1 VQGLKAVK
9 LSGCVPR
16 RQQPRHRVVRARQWI
31 VALVLT
37 LGSSPCWSVC
47 TVNVQSVLF
56 GTYDTFSAFHLE
68 STGNVEVVCVLT
80 TAYTIALSPGNG
92 SYAARLMKSG
102 VHSLGYNLYT
112 DATRTTIW
120 GDGTGGT
127 GLIGGNAISANHTI
141 YGRVPAGQ
149 NVNVGSYSDSL
160 IVTITF

>member
-1 VQGLKAVK
+1 M
-9 LSGCVPR
+9 
-16 RQQPRHRVVRARQWI
+16 
-31 VALVLT
+31 
-37 LGSSPCWSVC
+37 
-47 TVNVQSVLF
+47 NVQSVLF
-56 GTYDTFSAFHLE
+56 GTYDTFSALHIE
-68 STGNVEVVCVLT
+68 STGSVEVVCVLT

-92 SYAARLMKSG
+92 SYAPRVMKSG
-102 VHSLGYNLYT
+102 VHSLTYNLYT

-127 GLIGGNAISANHTI
+127 GVVSGNAIIANHTI